1 MWTFFTNDTCR
12 PSRNPNTPCTLGN
25 YPVYVIMAKTQQDI
39 KAGVDFA
46 RENNIRLVV
55 RNTGHDFEGRS
66 VVCGSLVIN
75 THSFQNFSFHDKWTG
90 PGTWKGGAATLG
102 CGVQARYFLS
112 EAHKLNPPKIIHT
125 GECPTVGV
133 SGGLVQG
140 DGHGPSTGH
149 FGFIDIWYQGLEAFL
164 KHANRFADLG
174 LFVYY
179 EVQAVGNLHIR
190 PGVGFNE
197 TAKSM
202 SKIAKPLLDDFDKI
216 GLNYTTSVAEF
227 DTFFDLYLTMFE
239 DEIAGR
245 APLSGGI
252 GMTRDDMAD
261 KTDEILGAYKTALEN
276 NVFLVGHLFNAGQ
289 GHGATDSAKHPVWNN
304 VTNFVIT
311 SMTLATDL
319 TLSEK
324 QQAQHTLTNVV
335 DESFRKASP
344 HAISYVN
351 EVDPFQPNWQTAFW
365 GPNYGK
371 LVTVREKWD
380 PNRIFYSIATP
391 GTEDWEQIEGFTR
404 LCKKL

>member
-1 MWTFFTNDTCR
+1 VTFATYND
-12 PSRNPNTPCTLGN
+12 PP
-25 YPVYVIMAKTQQDI
+25 
-39 KAGVDFA
+39 
-46 RENNIRLVV
+46 
-55 RNTGHDFEGRS
+55 
-66 VVCGSLVIN
+66 
-75 THSFQNFSFHDKWTG
+75 
-90 PGTWKGGAATLG
+90 AA
-102 CGVQARYFLS
+102 
-112 EAHKLNPPKIIHT
+112 
-125 GECPTVGV
+125 
-133 SGGLVQG
+133 
-140 DGHGPSTGH
+140 
-149 FGFIDIWYQGLEAFL
+149 GFIIDTNLVNNNPVDIWYKGLEAFL

-179 EVQAVGNLHIR
+179 EVQAIGNLHIR

-202 SKIAKPLLDDFDKI
+202 SKIVKPLLDDFDKI

-227 DTFFDLYLTMFE
+227 DTFFDLYLAMFE
-239 DEIAGR
+239 DELAGR

-261 KTDEILGAYKTALEN
+261 QTDQILGAYKTALEN
-276 NVFLVGHLFNAGQ
+276 NVFLVGHLFNAGR

-319 TLSEK
+319 TLKEK

-351 EVDPFQPNWQTAFW
+351 EVSSTHKIDWHLIVKDANNCRAIHFNPT
-365 GPNYGK
+365 GK
-371 LVTVREKWD
+371 
-380 PNRIFYSIATP
+380 TP
-391 GTEDWEQIEGFTR
+391 SGDLITKG
-404 LCKKL
+404 L